1 MTVGAD
7 GPVRDGDRVETNPA
21 NVSADRITE
30 TVLSQI
36 NAADP
41 RTGQLVGSAIT
52 HLHAFIRENGVTWDE
67 WMTALDFLA
76 RVGQWTG
83 PTRNEFIL
91 MSDTSGT
98 STLVD
103 ALNNPGPPNATPS
116 TVEGPFHSDAPV
128 RQMGDVIAP
137 DRVWA
142 NGNWMHMRGRVLDP
156 AGRPVADA
164 KIDIWQADQVGLYDV
179 QDAEMLQG
187 DLRALLTTGG
197 DGAYSFR
204 SVKPDSYPVPV
215 DGPGGE
221 WLSATGRQ
229 PMRPAHVHMRVDA
242 PGFRTLVTHLFVAG
256 DPYLDIDAAFGVRE
270 GLVVDFPLQEDPEA
284 IAAHQM
290 PGPYFDV
297 VYDLVL
303 VPNGWSSTPK

>member
-1 MTVGAD
+1 MTTGA
-7 GPVRDGDRVETNPA
+7 GGARGGEGRPETNA
-21 NVSADRITE
+21 RNVAADRITE
-30 TVLSQI
+30 TVLAQI
-36 NAADP
+36 NATDP
-41 RTGQLVGSAIT
+41 RIGQLARSAVT
-52 HLHAFIRENGVTWDE
+52 HLHGFIRENDVTWDE
-67 WMTALDFLA
+67 WMHALEFFA

-83 PTRNEFIL
+83 PTRNEFVL

-103 ALNNPGPPNATPS
+103 ALNNPGPPNATPT
-116 TVEGPFHSDAPV
+116 TVEGPFHSEAPV

-137 DRVWA
+137 DAVWA
-142 NGNWMHMRGRVLDP
+142 NGNWMYMRGRVLDP
-156 AGRPVADA
+156 NGNPVSSA

-179 QDAEMLQG
+179 QDDEMTQG

-197 DGAYSFR
+197 DGCYSFR

-221 WLSATGRQ
+221 WLAATGRQ
-229 PMRPAHVHMRVDA
+229 PMRPAHVHVRVEA

-256 DPYLDIDAAFGVRE
+256 DPYLDVDAAFGVRD
-270 GLVVDFPLQEDPEA
+270 GLVVDFPLQDDPQQITA
-284 IAAHQM
+284 NQM

-303 VPNGWSSTPK
+303 VPEIWSQ